1 MSYAPTMDSD
11 LLKLMY
17 TMLLQLILKYI
28 KKPWIITY
36 ITINITM
43 CMYIC
48 LAQNNYSRHWKL
60 ITVLSKVTVTQNN
73 FTDIFSFFV
82 VLKQTWHPLWLP
94 YRLSKQNPP
103 SNNSSRW
110 KVRCKLALALLL
122 GLAVDLCNR
131 RAPV

>member
-60 ITVLSKVTVTQNN
+60 ITTFIYGHCNTEQ
-73 FTDIFSFFV
+73 FHRHFFF
-82 VLKQTWHPLWLP
+82 LCCIKTTWHPLWLP
-94 YRLSKQNPP
+94 YKLSKQNPP